1 MQLIWLNWLTSLKAQ
16 FLFYPERLDP
26 QLVVDLYGS
35 LAAMPAGQRPTRS
48 VVGMTWG
55 VGEINRQTQ
64 PIQDAILKDLQ
75 PDAVL
80 GVSDT

>member
-1 MQLIWLNWLTSLKAQ
+1 MS
-16 FLFYPERLDP
+16 
-26 QLVVDLYGS
+26 
-35 LAAMPAGQRPTRS
+35 AGQRPTRS

>member
-1 MQLIWLNWLTSLKAQ
+1 M
-16 FLFYPERLDP
+16 
-26 QLVVDLYGS
+26 VDLYGS

-75 PDAVL
+75 LDAVL